1 LKDMFRGIGPA
12 ARALGGAI
20 AAMINPITVAAA
32 AVGAL
37 FLAWKQGSQEA
48 TDFNAALIK
57 TGSYAGLTAR
67 DAQHLAEEMDNLAGV
82 TQGSAMAALTA
93 FASTGHF
100 TGESLREAA
109 SAAAAWSE
117 ATGTAVEDTIGQFEK
132 IRKDPVKAL
141 LELNSTYHFL
151 TKSQLAHIA
160 QLQDEGRE
168 AEAAAEATKIYA
180 DVLRDRSQQI
190 IGNLGTLESSWRGL
204 KNIARETWD
213 ELLAVGR
220 EDTIANRILQMSL
233 LTVGGGTY
241 SYLQAQGRKGSA
253 TKAQMVEAAMAE
265 NDRTLALVDSE

>member
-1 LKDMFRGIGPA
+1 QLTDITVGLASGQRPMMVLLQQGGQLKDMFGGIGPA

-100 TGESLREAA
+100 TGEALQEAA
-109 SAAAAWSE
+109 AAAAAWSE
-117 ATGTAVEDTIGQFEK
+117 ATGTAVED
-132 IRKDPVKAL
+132 
-141 LELNSTYHFL
+141 
-151 TKSQLAHIA
+151 
-160 QLQDEGRE
+160 
-168 AEAAAEATKIYA
+168 
-180 DVLRDRSQQI
+180 
-190 IGNLGTLESSWRGL
+190 
-204 KNIARETWD
+204 
-213 ELLAVGR
+213 
-220 EDTIANRILQMSL
+220 
-233 LTVGGGTY
+233 
-241 SYLQAQGRKGSA
+241 
-253 TKAQMVEAAMAE
+253 
-265 NDRTLALVDSE
+265 